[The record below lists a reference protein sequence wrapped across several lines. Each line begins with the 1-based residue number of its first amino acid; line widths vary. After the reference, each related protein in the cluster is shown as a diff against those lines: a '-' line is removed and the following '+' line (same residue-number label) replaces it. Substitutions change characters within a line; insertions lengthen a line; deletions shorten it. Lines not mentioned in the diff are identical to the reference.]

1 MRLWIFSVNNYEIM
15 RTGVNRLTNELE
27 IYLDKEEA
35 EQMQQM
41 VRGAS
46 LTHRRTFYKLLEEQL

>member
-1 MRLWIFSVNNYEIM
+1 M

-46 LTHRRTFYKLLEEQL
+46 LVHRRTFQRILEEKL

>member
-1 MRLWIFSVNNYEIM
+1 M

-41 VRGAS
+41 VRGSS
-46 LTHRRTFYKLLEEQL
+46 LTHRRMFYKLLEEQL